1 MAEKAKGKKMKV
13 MVIDDHILVRDAVI
27 NLINADKDFQVVE
40 TSSTGAGVLDLA
52 KKHAPEVVLMD
63 IELPDTSGLKV
74 AQELLAELPKL
85 KVIFLT
91 MHRHEEYALRGL
103 RIGAQ
108 GYLLKTSDSA
118 ELLEALHQV
127 AAGGTFITRDIS
139 DRIARHVARN
149 GGKQAYTHL
158 SDREFQVLRGLAMGK
173 SCKELAEEFGLSVK
187 TIYTYRT
194 RLLEKLELKNDIDLL
209 RYVLR
214 HNLLAGEDSPVLLD
228 DKDE

>member
-1 MAEKAKGKKMKV
+1 MAEKKKKRV
-13 MVIDDHILVRDAVI
+13 MLVDDHIMVRDAI
-27 NLINADKDFQVVE
+27 KALIEADKDFQVVA
-40 TSSTGAGVLDLA
+40 TSSTGAGVIDLA
-52 KKHAPEVVLMD
+52 KKHNVDLVLMD
-63 IELPDTSGLKV
+63 IELPDASGLNV
-74 AQELLAELPKL
+74 ARDLLIEYPKA

-108 GYLLKTSDSA
+108 GYLLKNSDSS
-118 ELLEALHQV
+118 ELLAALKEIS
-127 AAGGTFITRDIS
+127 AGRTYITRDIS

-149 GGKQAYTHL
+149 NGQQVYRNL

-194 RLLEKLELKNDIDLL
+194 RLLEKLELKSDIDLL

-214 HNLLAGEDSPVLLD
+214 HKLLAGEDVPLYLGED
-228 DKDE
+228 DDE